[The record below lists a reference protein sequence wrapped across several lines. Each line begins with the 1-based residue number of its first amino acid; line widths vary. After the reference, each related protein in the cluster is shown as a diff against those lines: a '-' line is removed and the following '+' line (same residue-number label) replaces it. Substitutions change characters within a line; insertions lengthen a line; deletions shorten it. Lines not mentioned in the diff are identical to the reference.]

1 VGNVSV
7 KQRQRAY
14 KNKTM
19 RHKRNNNTYRLKKR
33 RNKTRR
39 GGGSSSSL
47 LNSITNRDGSSFT
60 VHSPLSKLQHPS
72 LQLKKKSSK
81 KRKKKRD
88 QTPTLYLKEMQKK
101 KVGKPGTI
109 GYLVRSMTEQKVLP
123 KYNKVIRLFR
133 KSI

>member
-1 VGNVSV
+1 MGNVSV
-7 KQRQRAY
+7 KQRQHVC
-14 KNKTM
+14 KNKTK
-19 RHKRNNNTYRLKKR
+19 HKGKHHTYRLKKR
-33 RNKTRR
+33 RKTRR
-39 GGGSSSSL
+39 RGGSSSSL

-101 KVGKPGTI
+101 
-109 GYLVRSMTEQKVLP
+109 R
-123 KYNKVIRLFR
+123 
-133 KSI
+133 